1 MLFSRPIP
9 FLPPLFFTLPFLSF
23 LNPILHPTLHPPTLS
38 PIFFPLPILSS
49 YFPCKQAYIE
59 GMTFGNSYV
68 WLLFAWYQDNWWL
81 DKPVS
86 QSIYNPIT
94 CTTSELEEILE
105 RAILI
110 DHFPFVPPE
119 NRSMTTDTGM
129 VSWYIVLFRGLMF
142 QYCLTPN
149 RKVEGY

>member
-1 MLFSRPIP
+1 MLFSHPIP
-9 FLPPLFFTLPFLSF
+9 FLPPSFFTLPFLSS
-23 LNPILHPTLHPPTLS
+23 LNPILHPTFHPPTNPFSHLLS
-38 PIFFPLPILSS
+38 SPILSS

-68 WLLFAWYQDNWWL
+68 WLLFAWYQDNWWQ
-81 DKPVS
+81 DEPVS
-86 QSIYNPIT
+86 RSIYNPIT

-119 NRSMTTDTGM
+119 NRSMTTDAGM
-129 VSWYIVLFRGLMF
+129 V
-142 QYCLTPN
+142 C
-149 RKVEGY
+149 

>member
-1 MLFSRPIP
+1 MLFSHPIP

-59 GMTFGNSYV
+59 GMTFRNSYV